1 MSHKLH
7 RLLDS
12 VYNTPHL
19 ILEASLHP
27 IVDYLEARSKGN
39 FNKFMI
45 LDEAE
50 PEQEPVEDPTEI
62 EGIGEILVDGT
73 LTYRPVYGL
82 CGPSGVSYQGILEQ
96 AEELIESGVDTILM
110 TFSSPGG
117 QAAHCFSTCLELRQ
131 MADDAGVKLVSY
143 IDEMAASAAL
153 ALSVICDEVYIHP
166 SATTGS
172 IGCVCAILDQSKALE
187 MIGLKPIYIASTPGK
202 TPFNNDG
209 SFSDNFLA
217 DLQEDV
223 TALGNQFAV
232 HVSTFT
238 GIPFEDIVAMDA
250 KMYRADQAL
259 EKGLV
264 NGVMD
269 HTQFLAYLAQSRGT
283 NDA

>member
-45 LDEAE
+45 LDDSETDE
-50 PEQEPVEDPTEI
+50 LPDELDEV
-62 EGIGEILVDGT
+62 EGIGEIYVDGT

-82 CGPSGVSYQGILEQ
+82 CGPAGVSYQGILEQ

-117 QAAHCFSTCLELRQ
+117 QAAHCFSTCLQLRQ
-131 MADDAGVKLVSY
+131 MADAAGVKLVSY

-153 ALSVICDEVYIHP
+153 ALSVVCDEVYIHP

-172 IGCVCAILDQSKALE
+172 VGCVCAILDQSKALE
-187 MIGLKPIYIASTPGK
+187 NAGLRPIYIASTPGK

-209 SFSDNFLA
+209 SFSEEFLA
-217 DLQEDV
+217 ALQEDV
-223 TALGNQFAV
+223 IVLGNQFAN

-238 GIPFEDIVAMDA
+238 GIPYDDVIAMDA

-259 EKGLV
+259 EVGLV
-264 NGVMD
+264 NGIMD
-269 HTQFLAYLAQSRGT
+269 HTEFLAYLAQSRGIS
-283 NDA
+283 DA